1 MKKAI
6 TLTILFALVF
16 AVIPA
21 AASTP
26 LAVTIDSTMDTD
38 TGTGTFV
45 AYGPAVDAGL
55 FCRSGTASDYVPLAT
70 GWQSNIRVNLR
81 VFKTLVCDDGS
92 GEIFMDIK
100 VRIVYSA
107 SETLSNWVIK
117 NGDGEY
123 TRLHGEGQITATGA
137 DNLVFDHYTG
147 LMHQD

>member
-6 TLTILFALVF
+6 TLTILFALIF

-26 LAVTIDSTMDTD
+26 LAVTIDSTMDIN

-55 FCRSGTASDYVPLAT
+55 FCPSGTASDIVPLAT

-92 GEIFMDIK
+92 GQILMDLK

-107 SETLSNWVIK
+107 GESLSNWVIK
-117 NGDGEY
+117 SGEGEY
-123 TRLHGEGQITATGA
+123 TRLRGEGQITATGA

-147 LMHQD
+147 VMHEE